1 MATSRHGLSIT
12 GVVGVVLIAGAGVL
26 FTWLTSHSGQQLSVM
41 RAYCV
46 RCHNAGDLA
55 GGVSFDRLTAN
66 DLLAR
71 PELAEASIR
80 KLRGR
85 LMPPPGNA
93 QPEQI
98 EIDSLV
104 AWLEDTVD
112 QNAEIPVAGRVP
124 IKRLSRSE
132 YASVVED
139 LLAVAIDPE
148 EYLPT
153 ENEVEGFSNIAT
165 ALTVSP
171 AFLEQ
176 YVNVAREVAHMAV
189 GDYAPT
195 LGAAYYFPPDG
206 DQDNHID
213 GMPLGTRGGMKFEH
227 RIAADGEYRIT
238 ITDLDVALYP
248 RALETEHT
256 TVLLIDGEEVF
267 RDNLGGPEDL
277 EAHDLWGAGARAEIM
292 DRFASIPVELKAGMH
307 EIIVT
312 FVERSRVAT
321 DEAIYGFM
329 PYDGF
334 AYVGEMRAPRVTGP
348 VEVKGPYGATGLSR
362 TASREKIFICE
373 PRATDEM
380 RPCAEEIAANLARRA
395 FRRPV
400 TEEDVERLMPFYE
413 AGFLGPPGGFD
424 AGIEQVVAAAL
435 ASPDFLY
442 RGIAPP
448 ADGSEGEFYAL
459 TDLEAAT
466 RLSFFLWGVG
476 PDEDL
481 LELSG
486 SGELG
491 NPEALEAQALRMLAD
506 PRAESLVTSFA
517 LRWLNLDELDAVEPD
532 RQLFPQFDSLL
543 REDFATELELFL
555 RSILLED
562 KNLTEILTAEHT
574 FLNERLAQ
582 HYGVAS
588 VRGPQFRRV
597 ILEDEARKGLL
608 GKAAVLLR
616 TSYGDRTSPVLR
628 GAWVMEKLL
637 GTPPAPPPPG
647 VETDL
652 TTPEGEQPKTI
663 RARLEQHRVDPS
675 CDGCHGVIDPWG
687 LPLENFTAIGQ
698 WRDFD
703 ADADAPIDPS
713 TTLPDGAEITGP
725 AQMLEALMRRP
736 DQFMQALTE
745 KLMMYALGRELE
757 YHDMP
762 QIRAIVRAAE
772 ADNYRLAAV
781 VKGIVSSDAFRMQ
794 AVGEDAE
801 LDGVRLAMRHVDN

>member
-1 MATSRHGLSIT
+1 MAINLRRLSIF
-12 GVVGVVLIAGAGVL
+12 GVIGIVIAGVAVPL
-26 FTWLTSHSGQQLSVM
+26 AWMSNHTGQPLSVM
-41 RAYCV
+41 RTYCV

-55 GGVSFDRLTAN
+55 GDISFDRLTAS
-66 DLLAR
+66 DLLAQ
-71 PELAEASIR
+71 PELVEAAIR
-80 KLRGR
+80 KMRGR

-93 QPEQI
+93 QPEQF
-98 EIDSLV
+98 EIDSLI
-104 AWLEDTVD
+104 AWLEDSAD
-112 QNAEIPVAGRVP
+112 ENAEVPVAGRVP
-124 IKRLSRSE
+124 IQRLSRSE
-132 YASVVED
+132 YANAVKD
-139 LLAVAIDPE
+139 LLAVEIDPAA
-148 EYLPT
+148 YLPT
-153 ENEVEGFSNIAT
+153 ENEVDGFSNIAT

-176 YVNVAREVAHMAV
+176 YVNVAREVAKLAV
-189 GDYAPT
+189 GDYAPIP
-195 LGAAYYFPPDG
+195 GAAYFFPPDG

-213 GMPLGTRGGMKFEH
+213 GMPLGTRGGMKFAH
-227 RIAADGEYRIT
+227 RIAADGEYQIT
-238 ITDLDVALYP
+238 ITDFDVGLYP

-256 TVLLIDGEEVF
+256 AILLIDGVEVY
-267 RDNLGGPEDL
+267 RDSLGGPEDL
-277 EAHDLWGAGARAEIM
+277 EAHDLRGAAARAEIM
-292 DRFASIPVELKAGMH
+292 NRFTSIPVHLKAGMH

-334 AYVGEMRAPRVTGP
+334 AYVGEKRAPRVTGP
-348 VEVKGPYGATGLSR
+348 IEIKGPYGQTGLSK
-362 TASREKIFICE
+362 TASRGKIFICE
-373 PRATDEM
+373 PEATEDA
-380 RPCAEEIAANLARRA
+380 RVCAEEITADLARRA

-400 TEEDVERLMPFYE
+400 EQNDVERLMPFYE
-413 AGFLGPPGGFD
+413 AGFRGPPGGFD
-424 AGIEQVVAAAL
+424 AGIEQVVTAVL

-448 ADGSEGEFYAL
+448 LAGDDATFYAL
-459 TDLEAAT
+459 SDLELAT
-466 RLSFFLWGVG
+466 RLAFFLWGVG
-476 PDEDL
+476 PDDEL
-481 LELSG
+481 LELASAG
-486 SGELG
+486 ALSS
-491 NPEALEAQALRMLAD
+491 PEALENQALRMFAD
-506 PRAESLVTSFA
+506 PRAETLVTSFA

-532 RQLFPQFDSLL
+532 RQRFPQFDSLL
-543 REDFATELELFL
+543 REDFATELDLFL

-562 KNLTEILTAEHT
+562 ENVIEILTAEHT
-574 FLNERLAQ
+574 YLNERLAQ
-582 HYGVAS
+582 HYGIVS

-597 ILEDEARKGLL
+597 NLEDETRQGLL

-628 GAWVMEKLL
+628 GAWVMDKLL

-652 TTPEGEQPKTI
+652 GTPQGEQPKTI
-663 RARLEQHRVDPS
+663 RVRLEQHRADPS

-703 ADADAPIDPS
+703 VEADAPIDPS
-713 TTLPDGAEITGP
+713 TILPDGSEITGP
-725 AQMLEALMRRP
+725 AQMREALTRRP
-736 DQFMQALTE
+736 DQFVQALTE

-762 QIRAIVRAAE
+762 QIRAIVRSSE
-772 ADNYRLAAV
+772 ADNYRLSSI

-794 AVGEDAE
+794 GAAEDAE
-801 LDGVRLAMRHVDN
+801 PAEAQLAMHRVGN

>member
-1 MATSRHGLSIT
+1 
-12 GVVGVVLIAGAGVL
+12 
-26 FTWLTSHSGQQLSVM
+26 M
-41 RAYCV
+41 RAYCT

-66 DLLAR
+66 ALLAQ
-71 PELAEASIR
+71 PELVEAAIR
-80 KLRGR
+80 KMRGR

-93 QPEQI
+93 QPERD
-98 EIDSLV
+98 EIDSLIT
-104 AWLEDTVD
+104 WLEDSAD

-124 IKRLSRSE
+124 IQRLSRSE
-132 YASVVED
+132 YANVVKD
-139 LLAVAIDPE
+139 LLAVEIDPE
-148 EYLPT
+148 EFLPT
-153 ENEVEGFSNIAT
+153 ENEVDGFSNIAT

-176 YVNVAREVAHMAV
+176 YVNVAREVAKRAV
-189 GDYAPT
+189 GDYAPIA
-195 LGAAYYFPPDG
+195 GAAYYFPPDG
-206 DQDNHID
+206 DQDDHLD
-213 GMPLGTRGGMKFEH
+213 GMPLGTRGGMKFLH
-227 RIAADGEYRIT
+227 RVAADGEYRIT

-256 TVLLIDGEEVF
+256 AILLIDGVEVY

-277 EAHDLWGAGARAEIM
+277 EAHDLRGAAARAEIM
-292 DRFASIPVELKAGMH
+292 NRFTSIPVALMAGVH

-321 DEAIYGFM
+321 DEAIWGFM

-334 AYVGEMRAPRVTGP
+334 AYVGKKRAPRVTGP
-348 VEVKGPYGATGLSR
+348 VEIKGPYGETGLSR
-362 TASREKIFICE
+362 TASREKIFVCE
-373 PRATDEM
+373 PEATEDAHA
-380 RPCAEEIAANLARRA
+380 CAEEITADLAQRA

-400 TEEDVERLMPFYE
+400 AQEDVERLMPFFE
-413 AGFLGPPGGFD
+413 AGFRGPPGGFD
-424 AGIEQVVAAAL
+424 AGIEQVVTAVL

-448 ADGSEGEFYAL
+448 ADENVESFYAL
-459 TDLEAAT
+459 TELELAT
-466 RLSFFLWGVG
+466 RLAFFLWGVG

-481 LELSG
+481 LALASA
-486 SGELG
+486 GELG
-491 NPEALEAQALRMLAD
+491 SPEGLQAQAQRMFAD
-506 PRAESLVTSFA
+506 PRAETLVTSFA

-532 RQLFPQFDSLL
+532 RQRFPQFNSLL
-543 REDFATELELFL
+543 REDFATELDLFL

-562 KNLTEILTAEHT
+562 ENVMEVLTAEHT

-582 HYGVAS
+582 HYGIAS

-597 ILEDEARKGLL
+597 SLEDETRNGLL

-652 TTPEGEQPKTI
+652 GTPEGEQPKTI
-663 RARLEQHRVDPS
+663 RVRLEQHRADPS

-703 ADADAPIDPS
+703 VEAGAPIDPS
-713 TTLPDGAEITGP
+713 TVLPDGSEITGP
-725 AQMLEALMRRP
+725 AQMRAALTRRP
-736 DQFMQALTE
+736 DQFVQALTE

-762 QIRAIVRAAE
+762 QIRAIVRASEAE
-772 ADNYRLAAV
+772 NYRLSSI

-794 AVGEDAE
+794 AVAEDAE
-801 LDGVRLAMRHVDN
+801 PGGAQLAMQRAGN